1 MCDRL
6 ISLKSCSSCLPLT
19 NDQLEVGYQ
28 FETHWPTIHPV
39 ILKLLRQDDVSKTE
53 WQDSF
58 WSIHNVCLWD
68 DRGAAKLHEALK
80 RDIMDFIHQ
89 SQVVVRSQ
97 QEDQAL
103 LKAYISAW
111 RKFFVQCN
119 YLPLPFGQLESA
131 LVNKNSSSSSKKN
144 QTDESLVRKLMLDSW
159 NSSIFSSIKHR
170 LQNSAMKLVMAERN
184 GEAFDSQLVIGVRES
199 YVNLCS
205 NSTDRLQ
212 IYRENFEKAYLDAT
226 ASFYRTKGPEYL
238 EANGVQNYMIYADQ
252 KLREEENRAAKYL
265 ESYSGS
271 LQKLSDCCVECL
283 VTTFQKELLAECPE
297 MIRRNETDK
306 LNLLF
311 RLMDRVKDGIDP
323 MLRDLETHIVSQGL
337 ADMMS
342 SAEIITQDS
351 EKYIEQ
357 LLELFTR
364 FSSLVADAF
373 SDDPRFL
380 TSRDKVSSYERMQ
393 RRR

>member
-1 MCDRL
+1 M
-6 ISLKSCSSCLPLT
+6 
-19 NDQLEVGYQ
+19 
-28 FETHWPTIHPV
+28 HPV
-39 ILKLLRQDDVSKTE
+39 ILKLLRQDAVSKTE

-58 WSIHNVCLWD
+58 WSIHTVCLWD
-68 DRGAAKLHEALK
+68 DRGAAKLHDALK
-80 RDIMDFIHQ
+80 RDIMDFIQQ
-89 SQVVVRSQ
+89 SQSIVMSQ

-103 LKAYISAW
+103 LKAYISSW

-119 YLPLPFGQLESA
+119 YLPLPFGQLEVT
-131 LVNKNSSSSSKKN
+131 LVNKQSSSSSSKKN
-144 QTDESLVRKLMLDSW
+144 PADESIVRKLMLDSW
-159 NSSIFSSIKHR
+159 NHSIFSAIKHR

-226 ASFYRTKGPEYL
+226 TSFYRAKAPEYL
-238 EANGVQNYMIYADQ
+238 QSNGVQNYMIWADQ
-252 KLREEENRAAKYL
+252 KLREEENRGAKYL

-283 VTTFQKELLAECPE
+283 VTTFQKDLLAECPD
-297 MIRRNETDK
+297 MIRRNETTK
-306 LNLLF
+306 LNLMF
-311 RLMDRVKDGIDP
+311 RLMDRVPDGIDT
-323 MLRDLETHIVSQGL
+323 MLRDLESHIISQGL

-380 TSRDKVSSYERMQ
+380 TSRDKVRSGL
-393 RRR
+393 